1 LTSVIVDTYALLAA
15 ATGDLTPTAQEVFL
29 SIRKG
34 RVKGV
39 IHALILFESLYQW
52 RRGRLPGFKDES
64 ELYSYLSSVF
74 ETARLT
80 DVVVRKAAE
89 VKVIG
94 DDLLRNA
101 SDPSLSAR
109 RLSTCDSFTV
119 AIALERDLP
128 VLSGDKDL
136 AYVAEKLGV
145 EVLW

>member
-1 LTSVIVDTYALLAA
+1 MSVIVDTYALLAA

-29 SIRKG
+29 GIRKG

-74 ETARLT
+74 ETARFN

-89 VKVIG
+89 VKLIG

-101 SDPSLSAR
+101 SDTSLSAR

-119 AIALERDLP
+119 ALALERDLP

-136 AYVAEKLGV
+136 AYVAGKLGV